1 MTFILIIPVA
11 KPVFIYRELDVI
23 MASNAFYTKD
33 LQIGISLTNQYET
46 LKSILLFKQALKNVV
61 FS

>member
-1 MTFILIIPVA
+1 MGEDSYIKFTGGARRTF
-11 KPVFIYRELDVI
+11 
-23 MASNAFYTKD
+23 KD
-33 LQIGISLTNQYET
+33 LKSIKSINVNFTFYL